1 MLTIQYAKD
10 PIYADA
16 EGTTI
21 QLTVKFE
28 EMVDEIPFGAT
39 PWDTEP
45 YGVELYN
52 NAVAGIYGP
61 IAPYVPPP
69 VTDQP
74 VTSGTQEF

>member
-21 QLTVKFE
+21 QLIVKFE
-28 EMVDEIPFGAT
+28 EMANEIPFGAT

-52 NAVAGIYGP
+52 NAVAGMYGP

-69 VTDQP
+69 VTSQP

>member
-28 EMVDEIPFGAT
+28 EMDDEIPFGAT

-45 YGVELYN
+45 YGVELHN

-69 VTDQP
+69 SNDQP